1 MGKKRLGVIGENSM
15 DDNIK
20 SRGDSV
26 VAAYSEGARVI
37 ILVNGHARKIIDG
50 RFGRT
55 IEIIFIEE
63 CRGNRGGIVAADINK
78 TWVTGGSIMTG
89 DTKESFTKRSDL
101 GIGIKGSN

>member
-1 MGKKRLGVIGENSM
+1 MGKKGLGVVGKNAL

-20 SRGDSV
+20 RRSDLV
-26 VAAYSEGARVI
+26 VTTYSKGARVI

-63 CRGNRGGIVAADINK
+63 CRGNGGRIVAADINE

-101 GIGIKGSN
+101 GIGIEGSN

>member
-1 MGKKRLGVIGENSM
+1 MELSARIPWM
-15 DDNIK
+15 II
-20 SRGDSV
+20 SRANGNAV

-63 CRGNRGGIVAADINK
+63 CRGNGGRIVAADINK

-89 DTKESFTKRSDL
+89 DTKESFTKCSSINL
-101 GIGIKGSN
+101 SSKGSMDLI